1 MLQTLLPLLTPI
13 LGDVLKKVIPDV
25 DKHKE
30 IEREVRLALLDH
42 TDSLE
47 RMRGE
52 IVLAEAKSGHW
63 LTSTWRPLLMMV
75 IITIVA
81 MNYLVFPILGIVI
94 GTVHVIH
101 LPDQL
106 WNLLTIGVGGY
117 VVGRS
122 GEKMV
127 DKWNNK

>member
-1 MLQTLLPLLTPI
+1 MLQTLLPIITPI
-13 LGDVLKKVIPDV
+13 LGDVLKKVIPDT
-25 DKHKE
+25 DRHRE
-30 IEREVRLALLDH
+30 IEREIKLALLDH

-52 IVLAEAKSGHW
+52 IVLAEAKSNNW
-63 LTSTWRPLLMMV
+63 LTAAWRPMLMMV
-75 IITIVA
+75 IILIVA
-81 MNYLVFPILGIVI
+81 MNYLVFPIAGILT
-94 GTVHVIH
+94 GTVHSIF

-106 WNLLTIGVGGY
+106 WDLLTIGVGGY

-127 DKWNNK
+127 DKWRK